1 MRFLKNMLFGLKSY
15 WKAIKFMIEYR
26 LYWYLGIPAVL
37 MLFIYWLGAKIQSH
51 KFIPQTE
58 TINEIIWYMFYLLI
72 EISIAVLLMKF
83 AKYLVVALLSP
94 LLAKL
99 SEKTENIL
107 TGNKYPWNFA
117 QLVSDVKRAMRI
129 IVRNLMWEYFFF
141 LIILIVSFIGWEDP
155 TSSPIFYLTFVI
167 GFYYYGFA
175 FMDYINER
183 RRLSMDQSISFM
195 RENRGL
201 AIAIGGVYS
210 ILILVPVDIS
220 VLFNF
225 SAFSV
230 DFSGALGNFLLNLFL
245 WICASAAPILA
256 IIAATI
262 AMDDLVDLSTNEHSL
277 HEEDIDDENSLEED

>member
-1 MRFLKNMLFGLKSY
+1 MAFGFKSY

-26 LYWYLGIPAVL
+26 LYWYLAIPAVL

-51 KFIPQTE
+51 KFVPQTE
-58 TINEIIWYMFYLLI
+58 TINEVIWYMFFLLL
-72 EISIAVLLMKF
+72 EITIAVLLMKF

-117 QLVSDVKRAMRI
+117 QLVNDVRRAMRI
-129 IVRNLMWEYFFF
+129 IVRNMMWEYFFF
-141 LIILIVSFIGWEDP
+141 LIILIVSFIGWENP

-175 FMDYINER
+175 FLDYINER
-183 RRLSMDQSISFM
+183 RRLTMDQSIAFM

-201 AIAIGGVYS
+201 GVVIGGVYS
-210 ILILVPVDIS
+210 VLILVPVDIS

-225 SAFSV
+225 SAFGENFGS
-230 DFSGALGNFLLNLFL
+230 ALGNFMLNLFL

-262 AMDDLVDLSTNEHSL
+262 AMDDLVDLSTNEYSIKE
-277 HEEDIDDENSLEED
+277 EEDSFEEE

>member
-1 MRFLKNMLFGLKSY
+1 MLFGLRSY

-26 LYWYLGIPAVL
+26 FYWYLGIPAVL
-37 MLFIYWLGAKIQSH
+37 MLFIYWIGAKIQSH
-51 KFIPQTE
+51 RFIPQTE
-58 TINEIIWYMFYLLI
+58 TINEIIWYMFYLLV

-94 LLAKL
+94 LIAKL
-99 SEKTENIL
+99 SAKTENIL
-107 TGNKYPWNFA
+107 TGNKYPWSFA

-141 LIILIVSFIGWEDP
+141 IIILIVSFIGWEDP
-155 TSSPIFYLTFVI
+155 KSSPIFYLTFVI

-183 RRLSMDQSISFM
+183 RRLTMDQSIAFT
-195 RENRGL
+195 RKNRGL
-201 AIAIGGVYS
+201 AIVIGGVYS
-210 ILILVPVDIS
+210 IFILVPVDIS

-225 SAFSV
+225 SAFKV
-230 DFSGALGNFLLNLFL
+230 DFASALGTFLLNLFL

-262 AMDDLVDLSTNEHSL
+262 AMDDLVDLSTNEYSVP
-277 HEEDIDDENSLEED
+277 DDENDEDNSLEEDN

>member
-1 MRFLKNMLFGLKSY
+1 MHFFKNLAFGLKSY

-26 LYWYLGIPAVL
+26 FYWYLGIPAVL

-51 KFIPQTE
+51 KFVPQTE
-58 TINEIIWYMFYLLI
+58 TINEVIWFMLYLLI
-72 EISIAVLLMKF
+72 EITIAILLMKF

-129 IVRNLMWEYFFF
+129 IIRNLMWEYFFF
-141 LIILIVSFIGWEDP
+141 LLILIVSFIGWEDP

-183 RRLSMDQSISFM
+183 RRLTMDESIAFM

-201 AIAIGGVYS
+201 AIAIGGIYS

-225 SAFSV
+225 SAFSEN
-230 DFSGALGNFLLNLFL
+230 FGSALGNFLLNLFL

-262 AMDDLVDLSTNEHSL
+262 AMDDLVDLSTNEYSI
-277 HEEDIDDENSLEED
+277 HEDEDSLEEE

>member
-1 MRFLKNMLFGLKSY
+1 MRIFKNMAFGFKSY

-26 LYWYLGIPAVL
+26 LYWYLAIPAVL

-51 KFIPQTE
+51 KFVPQTE
-58 TINEIIWYMFYLLI
+58 TINEVIWYMLYLLI
-72 EISIAVLLMKF
+72 EITIAILLMKF

-141 LIILIVSFIGWEDP
+141 LVILVVSFIGWEDP

-183 RRLSMDQSISFM
+183 RRLTMDQSIAFM

-201 AIAIGGVYS
+201 AVAIGGVYS

-225 SAFSV
+225 SAFGENFGS
-230 DFSGALGNFLLNLFL
+230 ALGNFLLNLFL

-262 AMDDLVDLSTNEHSL
+262 AMDDLVDLSTNEYSIKE
-277 HEEDIDDENSLEED
+277 EEDSLEEE

>member
-26 LYWYLGIPAVL
+26 LYWYLGIPAIL

>member
-1 MRFLKNMLFGLKSY
+1 MRVLKSMAFGFKSY

-26 LYWYLGIPAVL
+26 FYWYLGIPAIL
-37 MLFIYWLGAKIQSH
+37 MLFIYWIGEKIQSH

-58 TINEIIWYMFYLLI
+58 TINEIIWYMFYLLL

-107 TGNKYPWNFA
+107 TGNKYPWDFG
-117 QLVSDVKRAMRI
+117 QLVSDVRRAMRI
-129 IVRNLMWEYFFF
+129 IVRNMMWEYFFF
-141 LIILIVSFIGWEDP
+141 LVILIVSFIGWEDP
-155 TSSPIFYLTFVI
+155 QSSPVFYLTFVI

-183 RRLSMDQSISFM
+183 RRLTMDQSIAFM
-195 RENRGL
+195 RKNRGL
-201 AIAIGGVYS
+201 AIVIGGVYS
-210 ILILVPVDIS
+210 IMILVPVDIS

-225 SAFSV
+225 SAFGE
-230 DFSGALGNFLLNLFL
+230 DFMGALGNFFLNLFL
-245 WICASAAPILA
+245 WICASTAPILA

-262 AMDDLVDLSTNEHSL
+262 AMDDLVDLSTNEHSI
-277 HEEDIDDENSLEED
+277 HEDDESLEEEI

>member
-1 MRFLKNMLFGLKSY
+1 MRFLKNMAFGLRSY

-26 LYWYLGIPAVL
+26 FYWYLGIPAVL
-37 MLFIYWLGAKIQSH
+37 MLFIYWLGAKLQSH
-51 KFIPQTE
+51 QFIPQTQNV
-58 TINEIIWYMFYLLI
+58 NEVIWYMFYLLV

-83 AKYLVVALLSP
+83 SKYLVVALLSP

-107 TGNKYPWNFA
+107 TGNKYPWNFK
-117 QLVSDVKRAMRI
+117 QLVNDVKRAMRI

-141 LIILIVSFIGWEDP
+141 LIILIVSIIGWEDP
-155 TSSPIFYLTFVI
+155 RSSPVFYLTFAI

-175 FMDYINER
+175 FLDYINER
-183 RRLSMDQSISFM
+183 RRLSMDESIVFM
-195 RENRGL
+195 RKNRGL
-201 AIAIGGVYS
+201 AIVIGGMYS
-210 ILILVPVDIS
+210 IMILVPVKIS

-225 SAFSV
+225 AAFEV
-230 DFSGALGNFLLNLFL
+230 DFFPALGNFMLNLSL

-277 HEEDIDDENSLEED
+277 SERNDEDDE

>member
-1 MRFLKNMLFGLKSY
+1 MWFGLQSY

-26 LYWYLGIPAVL
+26 FYWYLGIPAVL
-37 MLFIYWLGAKIQSH
+37 MLFIYWMGAKIQSH

-58 TINEIIWYMFYLLI
+58 TMNEVIWYMFYLLI

-99 SEKTENIL
+99 SAKTENIL
-107 TGNKYPWNFA
+107 TGNIYPWDFA

-155 TSSPIFYLTFVI
+155 KSSPIFYLTFVI

-183 RRLSMDQSISFM
+183 RRLTMDQSISFI

-201 AIAIGGVYS
+201 AIVIGGIYS

-225 SAFSV
+225 KPFGV
-230 DFSGALGNFLLNLFL
+230 DFWPALGHFSLNLFL
-245 WICASAAPILA
+245 WICASTAPILA

-277 HEEDIDDENSLEED
+277 TEDDDSFEEDY

>member
-58 TINEIIWYMFYLLI
+58 TINKIIWYMFYLLI

-230 DFSGALGNFLLNLFL
+230 DFSAALGNFLLNLFL
-245 WICASAAPILA
+245 WVCASAAPILA

-262 AMDDLVDLSTNEHSL
+262 AMDDLVDLATNEHSL

>member
-1 MRFLKNMLFGLKSY
+1 MQVLKSMAFGFKSY

-26 LYWYLGIPAVL
+26 FYWYLGIPALL
-37 MLFIYWLGAKIQSH
+37 MLFIYWIGAEIQSH
-51 KFIPQTE
+51 KFVPKTE
-58 TINEIIWYMFYLLI
+58 TVNEVIWYMLYLLI
-72 EISIAVLLMKF
+72 EITIAILLMKF

-94 LLAKL
+94 LLTKL

-107 TGNKYPWNFA
+107 TGNKYPWNFS

-129 IVRNLMWEYFFF
+129 IIRNLMWEYFFF
-141 LIILIVSFIGWEDP
+141 LVILVVSFIGWEDP
-155 TSSPIFYLTFVI
+155 MSSPIFYLTFVI

-183 RRLSMDQSISFM
+183 RRLSMDQSIAFM
-195 RENRGL
+195 RKNRGL
-201 AIAIGGVYS
+201 AIVIGGIYS

-225 SAFSV
+225 SAFGENFGSA
-230 DFSGALGNFLLNLFL
+230 FGNFLLNLFL
-245 WICASAAPILA
+245 WICASTAPILA

-262 AMDDLVDLSTNEHSL
+262 AMDDLVDLSTNEYSIQ
-277 HEEDIDDENSLEED
+277 EEDEEDDESFEEE

>member
-1 MRFLKNMLFGLKSY
+1 
-15 WKAIKFMIEYR
+15 MIEYR